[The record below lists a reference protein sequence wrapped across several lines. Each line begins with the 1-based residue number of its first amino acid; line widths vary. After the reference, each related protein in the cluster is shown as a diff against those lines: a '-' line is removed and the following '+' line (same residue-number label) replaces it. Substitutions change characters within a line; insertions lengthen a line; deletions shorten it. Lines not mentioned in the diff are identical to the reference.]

1 MKIKLLDFGYEKQ
14 PVRAHYND
22 AGIDVYARLEQPKIV
37 AANSSTKIPLG
48 FGLEL
53 PDGFV
58 AFVCPRSGLSTKGL
72 TCELAPIDSG
82 YRGEI
87 HAIVTNTTNVDKVIL
102 NGEKIAQLVVMPCVM
117 IELVKE
123 LGQERKAAGFG
134 STGLH

>member
-1 MKIKLLDFGYEKQ
+1 MKIKLLDYGYEKE

-22 AGIDVYARLEQPKIV
+22 AGIDVYAHLDKPKFIP
-37 AANSSTKIPLG
+37 ANSSTKIPLG

-58 AFVCPRSGLSTKGL
+58 AFVCPRSGLSSKGL

-87 HAIVTNTTNVDKVIL
+87 HAIVTNTTSSDMSIC
-102 NGEKIAQLVVMPCVM
+102 NGDKIAQLVIMPCVL

-123 LGQERKAAGFG
+123 LGEERNTAGFG